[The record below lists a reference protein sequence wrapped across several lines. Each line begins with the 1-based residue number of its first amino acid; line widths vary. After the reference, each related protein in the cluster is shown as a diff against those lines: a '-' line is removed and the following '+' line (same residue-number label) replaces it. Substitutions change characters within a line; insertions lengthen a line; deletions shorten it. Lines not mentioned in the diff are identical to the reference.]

1 MGIYRRLLLKAVSGS
16 LLAHEMCI
24 SGRRAMRGVVMSQAA
39 LDAAA
44 ERRRRKRKLR
54 IDPPLSALQ
63 RNRDYARQQAQRNP
77 NLPESINVLVGD
89 RLSLHNRIQTL
100 CRAGKLQE
108 AIEGVKA
115 AMFSRIRP
123 TVFTCNS
130 VLGALHRA
138 GEHADVVFLFN
149 FVKQSGVIPNLVT
162 YNIVLS
168 THCEKLDMDASFNM
182 LKTIYEAE
190 MTPSNVTFNHLM
202 KAHFRLQ
209 KYEEVMR
216 LFWEMLEKCH
226 GADPP
231 TYAAT
236 IEGFCKGG
244 AMKQAEELYMEMRR
258 RGSIFSEPVF
268 CNLIGG
274 FFNEG
279 EIQKALDVFDF
290 IPEKLERTVMSYNAV
305 MDGFCKAGQ
314 LQEAL
319 QYLDKLAESNL
330 SPNAASYTILMNGYI
345 TQGKLQEAEKLFRSM
360 TEKGCIPDACAYNTL
375 LDAYFKEGML
385 AEAEKLFE
393 EMVTERREPDSVTY
407 TMLIN
412 EFSKRGKVEGALK
425 IFTNMIE
432 GGLKP
437 DVSVYNK
444 WFGLLC
450 KEGKNDEAKKL
461 FERMVDESQN
471 PDVGTYEIL
480 TEGFG
485 QQGRA
490 EEAKELFR
498 DILEKGNL
506 SEDLVALLTGKLK
519 EPNVVSEEKPK
530 MEAVV

>member
-1 MGIYRRLLLKAVSGS
+1 MGIYRRLLLKAGSWS
-16 LLAHEMCI
+16 LLVHESRS

-63 RNRDYARQQAQRNP
+63 RNRDYVRQEAQRNP
-77 NLPESINVLVGD
+77 KLPDLINVLVGD

-138 GEHADVVFLFN
+138 GEHADVVSLFN

-182 LKTIYEAE
+182 LKTIYDAE

-202 KAHFRLQ
+202 KAHFRLH

-216 LFWEMLEKCH
+216 LFTEMLEKCH

-244 AMKQAEELYMEMRR
+244 AMQQAEKLYMEMRR

-268 CNLIGG
+268 CNLIGV
-274 FFNEG
+274 FFRAG
-279 EIQKALDVFDF
+279 EIHKALDVFDF
-290 IPEKLERTVMSYNAV
+290 IPEKLERTVMSYNVV

-314 LQEAL
+314 VQEAL
-319 QYLDKLAESNL
+319 QYLDKLPEKNL
-330 SPNAASYTILMNGYI
+330 NPNATSYAIVMSGYV

-360 TEKGCIPDACAYNTL
+360 SEKGCIPDACVYNTL

-385 AEAEKLFE
+385 VEAEKLFE
-393 EMVTERREPDSVTY
+393 DMATEHREPDSVTY

-412 EFSKRGKVEGALK
+412 EFTKQGKMEGALK
-425 IFTNMIE
+425 IFANMIE
-432 GGLKP
+432 AGLKP
-437 DVSVYNK
+437 DVTVYNK

-450 KEGKNDEAKKL
+450 KESKFDEAQNL
-461 FERMVDESQN
+461 FQRMVDGGQN
-471 PDVGTYEIL
+471 PDISTYNIL
-480 TEGFG
+480 TDGFG
-485 QQGRA
+485 QGRA
-490 EEAKELFR
+490 EEANKLFR

-506 SEDLVALLTGKLK
+506 SEELVAVLAGKPQ
-519 EPNVVSEEKPK
+519 EPNVASEEKPNI
-530 MEAVV
+530 EAAL